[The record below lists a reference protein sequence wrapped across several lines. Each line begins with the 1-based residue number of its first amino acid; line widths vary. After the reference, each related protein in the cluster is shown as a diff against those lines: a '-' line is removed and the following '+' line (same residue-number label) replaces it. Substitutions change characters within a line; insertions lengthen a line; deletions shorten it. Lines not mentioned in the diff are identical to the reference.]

1 MVNDEVFAG
10 SLTVNIGANE
20 QGKRT
25 DLASAVETMRS
36 TKSLKALAEQHPTTY
51 VKYHRG
57 FEALWTEI
65 CSQSRDRSQGV
76 GVCVLWGPTGTGKTK
91 RAYDLASDLQGLL
104 GKQYYVKPSYNMWW
118 DGYRGEPVVIIDEY
132 TGQWPIAYLL
142 LVLDRYPMKLEV
154 KGGTV
159 NLAATTFLIT
169 SNVPPAEWYINASL
183 EQKAALERRITQN
196 LNVTS
201 LEEEYHIEV

>member
-25 DLASAVETMRS
+25 DLASAVETMRR
-36 TKSLKALAEQHPTTY
+36 TGSLRALAEQHPTTY

-65 CSQSRDRSQGV
+65 CAVSRDRSQGV
-76 GVCVLWGPTGTGKTK
+76 YVCTLWGPTGTGKTK
-91 RAYDLASDLQGLL
+91 RAYDLASRLQEQQ
-104 GKQYYVKPSYNMWW
+104 GKQFFVKPSYNMWW
-118 DGYRGEPVVIIDEY
+118 DGYRGEEVVIIDEF

-142 LVLDRYPMKLEV
+142 TVLDRYPFTAEV
-154 KGGTV
+154 KGNTV
-159 NLAATTFLIT
+159 KLAAKIFFIT
-169 SNVPPAEWYINASL
+169 SNIPPAEWYINASL

-196 LNVTS
+196 VNVTS
-201 LEEEYHIEV
+201 LDEDYHIDV